1 MPTKKEAKQTFEQR
15 LAALEELVNRMEA
28 GGMSLSESIKAYES
42 GIKLSESLKKDLAA
56 AQERLTILRGD
67 GTEEGTEEA

>member
-1 MPTKKEAKQTFEQR
+1 MPTKKEAKKTFEQR

-42 GIKLSESLKKDLAA
+42 GIKLSEGLKKDLAA

>member
-42 GIKLSESLKKDLAA
+42 GIKLSESLKKDLVA
-56 AQERLTILRGD
+56 AQERLTILRAD